1 MRFRKYCFWQGEM
14 EMKERRKLSRKILT
28 VLLAVVLLV
37 TGMAVSVPAASRI
50 TVRGGKVYQNNKLVV
65 NRIIGSKARGYYYVD
80 KTGRKVNT
88 KEIRQAVDF
97 VMKNSRAGDSS
108 ARRLKDCYKALLKYP
123 YFGMTSC
130 APTAKN
136 LSTYARYMFSRH
148 RGDCYYYAST
158 MAYLARV
165 LGYDS
170 RVAVGGVTARGPAAP
185 LSLHGWC
192 EVKYGKSWRMLDC
205 SMQRAH
211 LDRNL
216 CLVTRKKYPF
226 RLRCDKVYTMTV
238 KKAKVKWS

>member
-1 MRFRKYCFWQGEM
+1 
-14 EMKERRKLSRKILT
+14 MKERRKLSGKILT
-28 VLLAVVLLV
+28 VLLTVMLLV
-37 TGMAVSVPAASRI
+37 TSMAVSVPAALRI
-50 TVRGGKVYQNNKLVV
+50 TIRDGKVYQNNKPVTNKIV
-65 NRIIGSKARGYYYVD
+65 GSKAKGYYYVD

-88 KEIRQAVDF
+88 REIRQAVDF
-97 VMKNSRAGDSS
+97 VMRNSKAGDSR
-108 ARRLKDCYKALLKYP
+108 AKRLKACYRALQAYP
-123 YFGMTSC
+123 YFGMTNR
-130 APTAKN
+130 APKAKN
-136 LSTYARYMFSRH
+136 LFSYARYMFSHH

-158 MAYLARV
+158 MAYIARV

-211 LDRNL
+211 HDRNL

-238 KKAKVKWS
+238 KNAKVKWS

>member
-1 MRFRKYCFWQGEM
+1 
-14 EMKERRKLSRKILT
+14 MKERRKLSRKILT

-50 TVRGGKVYQNNKLVV
+50 TVRGGKVYQNNKLIV

-136 LSTYARYMFSRH
+136 LSTYARYMFSRR
-148 RGDCYYYAST
+148 RGDCYYYA
-158 MAYLARV
+158 AAIACIARV

-170 RVAVGGVTARGPAAP
+170 RVAVGGVTARGKYAS

-192 EVKYGKSWRMLDC
+192 EVKYRRSWRMIDC

-211 LDRNL
+211 MERNL
-216 CLVTRKKYPF
+216 YLVIRRQYPF
-226 RLRCDKVYTMTV
+226 RLRCDRVYNMV
-238 KKAKVKWS
+238 VRNARVRWF

>member
-1 MRFRKYCFWQGEM
+1 
-14 EMKERRKLSRKILT
+14 MKDKRKLSGKILM
-28 VLLAVVLLV
+28 VLLTVMLLV
-37 TGMAVSVPAASRI
+37 TSMAVSVPAAPRI
-50 TVRGGKVYQNNKLVV
+50 TIREGKVYQNNKPVTNKIV
-65 NRIIGSKARGYYYVD
+65 GSKAKGYYYVD

-88 KEIRQAVDF
+88 REIRQAVDF
-97 VMKNSRAGDSS
+97 VMRNSKAGDSR
-108 ARRLKDCYKALLKYP
+108 AKRLKACYRALQTYP
-123 YFGMTSC
+123 YFGMTNR
-130 APTAKN
+130 APKAKN
-136 LSTYARYMFSRH
+136 LSSYARYMFSRH

-158 MAYLARV
+158 MAYIARV

-211 LDRNL
+211 HDRNL

>member
-1 MRFRKYCFWQGEM
+1 
-14 EMKERRKLSRKILT
+14 MKERRKLSGKILT
-28 VLLAVVLLV
+28 VLLTVMLLV
-37 TGMAVSVPAASRI
+37 TGMAVSVPAALRI
-50 TVRGGKVYQNNKLVV
+50 TIRDGKVYQNNKPVTNKIV
-65 NRIIGSKARGYYYVD
+65 GSKAKGYYYVD

-88 KEIRQAVDF
+88 REIRQAVDF
-97 VMKNSRAGDSS
+97 VMRNSKAGDSR
-108 ARRLKDCYKALLKYP
+108 AKRLKACYRALQAYP
-123 YFGMTSC
+123 YFGMTNR
-130 APTAKN
+130 APKAKN
-136 LSTYARYMFSRH
+136 LFSYARYMFSRH

-158 MAYLARV
+158 MAYIARV

-211 LDRNL
+211 HDRNL
-216 CLVTRKKYPF
+216 CLVIRKKYPF

-238 KKAKVKWS
+238 KNAKVKWS

>member
-1 MRFRKYCFWQGEM
+1 
-14 EMKERRKLSRKILT
+14 MKDKRKLSRKILT
-28 VLLAVVLLV
+28 VVLAVVLLV
-37 TGMAVSVPAASRI
+37 TGMAVSVPAALRI
-50 TVRGGKVYQNNKLVV
+50 TIRDGKVYQNNKPVTNKIV
-65 NRIIGSKARGYYYVD
+65 GSKAKGYYYVD

-88 KEIRQAVDF
+88 REIRQAVDF
-97 VMKNSRAGDSS
+97 VMRNSKAGDSR
-108 ARRLKDCYKALLKYP
+108 AKRLKACYRALQAYP
-123 YFGMTSC
+123 YFGMTNR
-130 APTAKN
+130 APKAKN
-136 LSTYARYMFSRH
+136 LFSYARYMFSRH

-158 MAYLARV
+158 MAYIARV

-211 LDRNL
+211 HDRNL

>member
-1 MRFRKYCFWQGEM
+1 
-14 EMKERRKLSRKILT
+14 MKERRKLSRKILT

-37 TGMAVSVPAASRI
+37 TGMAVSVPAALRI
-50 TVRGGKVYQNNKLVV
+50 TIRDGKVYQNNKLVTNKIV
-65 NRIIGSKARGYYYVD
+65 GSKAKGYYYVD

-88 KEIRQAVDF
+88 REIRQAVDF
-97 VMKNSRAGDSS
+97 VMRNSKAGDSR
-108 ARRLKDCYKALLKYP
+108 AKRLKACYRALQTYP
-123 YFGMTSC
+123 YFGMTNR
-130 APTAKN
+130 APKAKN
-136 LSTYARYMFSRH
+136 LSSYARYMFSHH

-158 MAYLARV
+158 MAYIARV

-192 EVKYGKSWRMLDC
+192 EVKYRKSWRMLDC

>member
-1 MRFRKYCFWQGEM
+1 M
-14 EMKERRKLSRKILT
+14 
-28 VLLAVVLLV
+28 
-37 TGMAVSVPAASRI
+37 
-50 TVRGGKVYQNNKLVV
+50 
-65 NRIIGSKARGYYYVD
+65 D

-136 LSTYARYMFSRH
+136 LSTYARYMFSRR
-148 RGDCYYYAST
+148 RGDCYYYAAA
-158 MAYLARV
+158 MACIARV

-170 RVAVGGVTARGPAAP
+170 RVAVGGVTARGKYAS

-192 EVKYGKSWRMLDC
+192 EVKYRRSWRMIDC

-211 LDRNL
+211 MERNL
-216 CLVTRKKYPF
+216 YLVTRRQYPF
-226 RLRCDKVYTMTV
+226 RLRCDRVYNMV
-238 KKAKVKWS
+238 VRNARVRWF

>member
-1 MRFRKYCFWQGEM
+1 M
-14 EMKERRKLSRKILT
+14 EMKDKRKLSRKILT

-37 TGMAVSVPAASRI
+37 TGMAVSVPAALRI
-50 TVRGGKVYQNNKLVV
+50 TIRDGKVYQNNKPVTNKIV
-65 NRIIGSKARGYYYVD
+65 GSKAKGYYYVD

-88 KEIRQAVDF
+88 REIRQAVDF
-97 VMKNSRAGDSS
+97 VMRNSKAGDSR
-108 ARRLKDCYKALLKYP
+108 AKRLKACYRALQAYP
-123 YFGMTSC
+123 YFGMTNR
-130 APTAKN
+130 APKAKN
-136 LSTYARYMFSRH
+136 LFSYARYMFSRH

-158 MAYLARV
+158 TAYIARV

-238 KKAKVKWS
+238 KNAKVKWS

>member
-1 MRFRKYCFWQGEM
+1 
-14 EMKERRKLSRKILT
+14 MKERRKLSRKILT

-37 TGMAVSVPAASRI
+37 TGMAVSVPAALRI
-50 TVRGGKVYQNNKLVV
+50 TIRDGKVYQNNKPVTNKIV
-65 NRIIGSKARGYYYVD
+65 GSKAKGYYYVD

-88 KEIRQAVDF
+88 REIRQAVDF
-97 VMKNSRAGDSS
+97 VMRNSKAGDSR
-108 ARRLKDCYKALLKYP
+108 AKRLKACYRALQTYP
-123 YFGMTSC
+123 YFGMTNC
-130 APTAKN
+130 APKAKN
-136 LSTYARYMFSRH
+136 LSSYARYMFSHH

-158 MAYLARV
+158 MAYIARV

>member
-1 MRFRKYCFWQGEM
+1 
-14 EMKERRKLSRKILT
+14 MKERRKLSGKILT
-28 VLLAVVLLV
+28 VLLTVMLLV
-37 TGMAVSVPAASRI
+37 TSMAVSVPAALRI
-50 TVRGGKVYQNNKLVV
+50 TIRDGKVYQNNKPVTNKIV
-65 NRIIGSKARGYYYVD
+65 GSKAKGYYYVD

-88 KEIRQAVDF
+88 REIRQAVDF
-97 VMKNSRAGDSS
+97 VMRNSKAGDSS
-108 ARRLKDCYKALLKYP
+108 AKRLKACYRALQAYP
-123 YFGMTSC
+123 YFGMTNR
-130 APTAKN
+130 APKAKN
-136 LSTYARYMFSRH
+136 LFSYARYMFSRH

-158 MAYLARV
+158 MAYIARV

-211 LDRNL
+211 HDRNL

-238 KKAKVKWS
+238 KNAKVKWS

>member
-1 MRFRKYCFWQGEM
+1 
-14 EMKERRKLSRKILT
+14 MKERRKLSGKILT
-28 VLLAVVLLV
+28 VLLTVMLLV
-37 TGMAVSVPAASRI
+37 TSMAVSVPAALRI
-50 TVRGGKVYQNNKLVV
+50 TIRDGKVYQNNKPVT
-65 NRIIGSKARGYYYVD
+65 NKIMGSKAKGYYYVD

-88 KEIRQAVDF
+88 REIRQAVDF
-97 VMKNSRAGDSS
+97 VMRNSKAGDSR
-108 ARRLKDCYKALLKYP
+108 AKRLKACYRALQAYP
-123 YFGMTSC
+123 YFGMTNR
-130 APTAKN
+130 APKAKN
-136 LSTYARYMFSRH
+136 LFSYARYMFSRH

-158 MAYLARV
+158 MAYIARV

-238 KKAKVKWS
+238 KNAKVKWS

>member
-1 MRFRKYCFWQGEM
+1 
-14 EMKERRKLSRKILT
+14 MKERRKLSRKILT
-28 VLLAVVLLV
+28 VLLAVVLLG
-37 TGMAVSVPAASRI
+37 TGMAVSVPAALRI
-50 TVRGGKVYQNNKLVV
+50 TIRDGKVYQNNKPVT
-65 NRIIGSKARGYYYVD
+65 NKIMGSKAKGYYYVD

-88 KEIRQAVDF
+88 REIRQAVDF
-97 VMKNSRAGDSS
+97 VMRNSKAGDSR
-108 ARRLKDCYKALLKYP
+108 AKRLKACYRALQAYP
-123 YFGMTSC
+123 YFGMTNR
-130 APTAKN
+130 APKAKN
-136 LSTYARYMFSRH
+136 LFSYARYMFSRH

-158 MAYLARV
+158 MAYIARV

-211 LDRNL
+211 HDRNL

-238 KKAKVKWS
+238 KNAKVKWS

>member
-1 MRFRKYCFWQGEM
+1 
-14 EMKERRKLSRKILT
+14 MKERRKLSGKILT
-28 VLLAVVLLV
+28 VLLTVMLLV
-37 TGMAVSVPAASRI
+37 TSMAVSVPAALRI
-50 TVRGGKVYQNNKLVV
+50 TIRDGKVYQNNKPVTNKIV
-65 NRIIGSKARGYYYVD
+65 GSKAKGYYYVD

-88 KEIRQAVDF
+88 REIRQAVDF
-97 VMKNSRAGDSS
+97 VMRNSKAGDSR
-108 ARRLKDCYKALLKYP
+108 AKRLKACYRALQAYP
-123 YFGMTSC
+123 YFGMTNR
-130 APTAKN
+130 APKAKN
-136 LSTYARYMFSRH
+136 LFSYARYMFSRH

-158 MAYLARV
+158 MAYIARV
-165 LGYDS
+165 FGYDS

-211 LDRNL
+211 HDRNL

-238 KKAKVKWS
+238 KNAKVKWS

>member
-1 MRFRKYCFWQGEM
+1 
-14 EMKERRKLSRKILT
+14 MKERRKLSGKILT
-28 VLLAVVLLV
+28 VLLTVMLLV
-37 TGMAVSVPAASRI
+37 TSMAVSVPAALRI
-50 TVRGGKVYQNNKLVV
+50 TIRDGKVYQNNKPVTNKIV
-65 NRIIGSKARGYYYVD
+65 GSKAKGYYYVD
-80 KTGRKVNT
+80 KTGRKV
-88 KEIRQAVDF
+88 KKREIRQAVDF
-97 VMKNSRAGDSS
+97 VMRNSKAGDSR
-108 ARRLKDCYKALLKYP
+108 AKRLKACYRALQAYP
-123 YFGMTSC
+123 YFGMTNR
-130 APTAKN
+130 APKAKN
-136 LSTYARYMFSRH
+136 LFSYARYMFSRH

-158 MAYLARV
+158 MAYIARV

-211 LDRNL
+211 HDRNL

-238 KKAKVKWS
+238 KNAKVKWS

>member
-1 MRFRKYCFWQGEM
+1 
-14 EMKERRKLSRKILT
+14 MKERRKLSRKILT

-37 TGMAVSVPAASRI
+37 TGMAVSVPAALRI
-50 TVRGGKVYQNNKLVV
+50 TIRDGKVYQNNKPVTNKIV
-65 NRIIGSKARGYYYVD
+65 GSKAKGYYYVD

-88 KEIRQAVDF
+88 REIRQAVDF
-97 VMKNSRAGDSS
+97 VMRNSKAGDSR
-108 ARRLKDCYKALLKYP
+108 AKRLKACYRALQTYP
-123 YFGMTSC
+123 YFGMTNR
-130 APTAKN
+130 APKAKN
-136 LSTYARYMFSRH
+136 LSSYARYMFSHH

-158 MAYLARV
+158 MAYIARV

-211 LDRNL
+211 HDRNL

>member
-1 MRFRKYCFWQGEM
+1 
-14 EMKERRKLSRKILT
+14 MKERRKLSRKILT

-37 TGMAVSVPAASRI
+37 TGMAVSVPAALRI
-50 TVRGGKVYQNNKLVV
+50 TIRDGKVYQNNKPVTNKIV
-65 NRIIGSKARGYYYVD
+65 GSKAKGYYYVD

-88 KEIRQAVDF
+88 REIRQAVDF
-97 VMKNSRAGDSS
+97 VMRNSKAGDSR
-108 ARRLKDCYKALLKYP
+108 AKRLKACYRALQTYP
-123 YFGMTSC
+123 YFGMTNR
-130 APTAKN
+130 APKAKN
-136 LSTYARYMFSRH
+136 LSSYARYMFSHH

-158 MAYLARV
+158 MAYIARV

-211 LDRNL
+211 HDRNL

-238 KKAKVKWS
+238 KNAKVKWS

>member
-1 MRFRKYCFWQGEM
+1 
-14 EMKERRKLSRKILT
+14 MKERRKLSGKILT
-28 VLLAVVLLV
+28 VLLTVMLLV
-37 TGMAVSVPAASRI
+37 TGMAVSVPAALRI
-50 TVRGGKVYQNNKLVV
+50 TIRDGKVYQNNKPVTNKIV
-65 NRIIGSKARGYYYVD
+65 GSKAKGYYYVD

-88 KEIRQAVDF
+88 REIRQAVDF
-97 VMKNSRAGDSS
+97 VMRNSKAGDSR
-108 ARRLKDCYKALLKYP
+108 AKRLKACYRALQAYP
-123 YFGMTSC
+123 YFGMTNR
-130 APTAKN
+130 APKAKN
-136 LSTYARYMFSRH
+136 LFSYARYMFSRH

-158 MAYLARV
+158 MAYIARV

-238 KKAKVKWS
+238 KNAKVKWS

>member
-1 MRFRKYCFWQGEM
+1 
-14 EMKERRKLSRKILT
+14 MKERRKLSRKILT

-88 KEIRQAVDF
+88 REIRQAVDF
-97 VMKNSRAGDSS
+97 VMKNSRAGDSR
-108 ARRLKDCYKALLKYP
+108 AKRLKACYRALQAYP
-123 YFGMTSC
+123 YFGMTNR
-130 APTAKN
+130 APKAKN
-136 LSTYARYMFSRH
+136 LFSYARYMFSRH

-158 MAYLARV
+158 MAYIARV

-211 LDRNL
+211 HDRNL

-238 KKAKVKWS
+238 KNAKVKWS

>member
-1 MRFRKYCFWQGEM
+1 
-14 EMKERRKLSRKILT
+14 MKERRKLSGKILT
-28 VLLAVVLLV
+28 VLLTVMLLV
-37 TGMAVSVPAASRI
+37 TSMAVSVPAALRI
-50 TVRGGKVYQNNKLVV
+50 TIRDGKVYQNNKPVTNKIV
-65 NRIIGSKARGYYYVD
+65 GSKAKGYYYVD

-88 KEIRQAVDF
+88 REIRQAVDF
-97 VMKNSRAGDSS
+97 VMRNSKVGDSRAK
-108 ARRLKDCYKALLKYP
+108 RLKACYRALQAYP
-123 YFGMTSC
+123 YFGMTNR
-130 APTAKN
+130 APKAKN
-136 LSTYARYMFSRH
+136 LFSYARYMFSRH

-158 MAYLARV
+158 MAYIARV

-211 LDRNL
+211 HDRNL

-238 KKAKVKWS
+238 KNAKVKWS

>member
-1 MRFRKYCFWQGEM
+1 
-14 EMKERRKLSRKILT
+14 MKERRKLSGKILT

-37 TGMAVSVPAASRI
+37 TGMAVSVPAALRI
-50 TVRGGKVYQNNKLVV
+50 TIRDGKVYQNNKPVTNKIV
-65 NRIIGSKARGYYYVD
+65 GSKAKGYYYVD

-88 KEIRQAVDF
+88 REIRQAVDF
-97 VMKNSRAGDSS
+97 VMRNSKAGDSR
-108 ARRLKDCYKALLKYP
+108 AKRLKACYRALQTYP
-123 YFGMTSC
+123 YFGMTNR
-130 APTAKN
+130 APKAKN
-136 LSTYARYMFSRH
+136 LSSYARYMFSHH

-158 MAYLARV
+158 MAYIARV

>member
-1 MRFRKYCFWQGEM
+1 
-14 EMKERRKLSRKILT
+14 MKERRKLSRKILT

-37 TGMAVSVPAASRI
+37 TGMAVSVPAALRI
-50 TVRGGKVYQNNKLVV
+50 TIRDGKVYQNNKPVTNKIV
-65 NRIIGSKARGYYYVD
+65 GSKAKGYYYVD

-88 KEIRQAVDF
+88 REIRQAVDF
-97 VMKNSRAGDSS
+97 VMRNSKAGDSR
-108 ARRLKDCYKALLKYP
+108 AKRLKVCYRALQTYP
-123 YFGMTSC
+123 YFGMTNR
-130 APTAKN
+130 APKAKN
-136 LSTYARYMFSRH
+136 LSSYARYMFSHH

-158 MAYLARV
+158 MAYIARV

>member
-1 MRFRKYCFWQGEM
+1 
-14 EMKERRKLSRKILT
+14 MKERRKLSRKILT

-37 TGMAVSVPAASRI
+37 TGMAVSVSAALRI
-50 TVRGGKVYQNNKLVV
+50 TIRDGKVYQNNKPVT
-65 NRIIGSKARGYYYVD
+65 NKIMGSKAKGYYYVD

-88 KEIRQAVDF
+88 REIRQAVDF
-97 VMKNSRAGDSS
+97 VMRNSKAGDSR
-108 ARRLKDCYKALLKYP
+108 AKRLKACYRALQAYP
-123 YFGMTSC
+123 YFGMTNR
-130 APTAKN
+130 APKAKN
-136 LSTYARYMFSRH
+136 LFSYARYMFSRH

-158 MAYLARV
+158 MAYIARV

-238 KKAKVKWS
+238 KNAKVKWS

>member
-1 MRFRKYCFWQGEM
+1 MRFRKYCFGQGEM
-14 EMKERRKLSRKILT
+14 EMNDKRKLSGKILT
-28 VLLAVVLLV
+28 VLLTVMLLV
-37 TGMAVSVPAASRI
+37 TSMAVSVPAALRI
-50 TVRGGKVYQNNKLVV
+50 TIRDGKVYQNNKPVTNKIV
-65 NRIIGSKARGYYYVD
+65 GSKAKGYYYVD

-88 KEIRQAVDF
+88 REIRQAVDF
-97 VMKNSRAGDSS
+97 VMRNSKAGDSR
-108 ARRLKDCYKALLKYP
+108 AKRLKACYRALQAYP
-123 YFGMTSC
+123 YFGMTNR
-130 APTAKN
+130 APKAKN
-136 LSTYARYMFSRH
+136 LFSYARYMFSRH

-158 MAYLARV
+158 MAYIARV

-238 KKAKVKWS
+238 KNAKVKWS

>member
-1 MRFRKYCFWQGEM
+1 
-14 EMKERRKLSRKILT
+14 MKERRKLSRKILT

-50 TVRGGKVYQNNKLVV
+50 TVRGGKVYQNNKLIV

-108 ARRLKDCYKALLKYP
+108 ARRLKDCYK
-123 YFGMTSC
+123 
-130 APTAKN
+130 N
-136 LSTYARYMFSRH
+136 LSTYARYMFSRR
-148 RGDCYYYAST
+148 RGDCYYYAAA
-158 MAYLARV
+158 MACIARV

-170 RVAVGGVTARGPAAP
+170 RVAVGGVTARGKYAS

-192 EVKYGKSWRMLDC
+192 EVKYRRSWRMIDC

-211 LDRNL
+211 MERNL
-216 CLVTRKKYPF
+216 YLVTRRQYPF
-226 RLRCDKVYTMTV
+226 RLRCDRVYNMV
-238 KKAKVKWS
+238 VRNARVRWF

>member
-1 MRFRKYCFWQGEM
+1 
-14 EMKERRKLSRKILT
+14 MKERRKLSGKILT
-28 VLLAVVLLV
+28 VLLTVMLLV
-37 TGMAVSVPAASRI
+37 TSMAVSVPAALRI
-50 TVRGGKVYQNNKLVV
+50 TIRDGKVYQNNKPVTNKIV
-65 NRIIGSKARGYYYVD
+65 GSKANGYYYVD

-88 KEIRQAVDF
+88 REIRQAVDF
-97 VMKNSRAGDSS
+97 VMRNSKAGDSR
-108 ARRLKDCYKALLKYP
+108 AKRLKACYRALQAYP
-123 YFGMTSC
+123 YFGMTNR
-130 APTAKN
+130 APKAKN
-136 LSTYARYMFSRH
+136 LFSYARYMFSRH

-158 MAYLARV
+158 MAYIARV

-211 LDRNL
+211 HDRNL

-238 KKAKVKWS
+238 KNAKVKWS

>member
-1 MRFRKYCFWQGEM
+1 
-14 EMKERRKLSRKILT
+14 MKDKRKLSRKILT
-28 VLLAVVLLV
+28 ILLAVVLLV
-37 TGMAVSVPAASRI
+37 TGMAVSVPAALRI
-50 TVRGGKVYQNNKLVV
+50 TIRDGKVYQNNKPVTNKIV
-65 NRIIGSKARGYYYVD
+65 GSKAKGYYYVD

-88 KEIRQAVDF
+88 REIRQAVDF
-97 VMKNSRAGDSS
+97 VMRNSKVGDSRAK
-108 ARRLKDCYKALLKYP
+108 RLKACYRALQAYP
-123 YFGMTSC
+123 YFGMANR
-130 APTAKN
+130 APKAKN
-136 LSTYARYMFSRH
+136 LFSYARYMFSRH

-158 MAYLARV
+158 MAYIARV

>member
-1 MRFRKYCFWQGEM
+1 
-14 EMKERRKLSRKILT
+14 MKERRKLSRKILT
-28 VLLAVVLLV
+28 VLLAVVLLG
-37 TGMAVSVPAASRI
+37 TGMAVSVPAAPRI
-50 TVRGGKVYQNNKLVV
+50 TIRDGKVYQNNKPVTNKIV
-65 NRIIGSKARGYYYVD
+65 GSKAKGYYYVD

-88 KEIRQAVDF
+88 REIRQAVDF
-97 VMKNSRAGDSS
+97 VMRNSKAGDSR
-108 ARRLKDCYKALLKYP
+108 AKRLKVCYRALQTYP
-123 YFGMTSC
+123 YFGMTNR
-130 APTAKN
+130 APKAKN
-136 LSTYARYMFSRH
+136 LSSYARYMFSRH

-158 MAYLARV
+158 MAYIARV

>member
-1 MRFRKYCFWQGEM
+1 
-14 EMKERRKLSRKILT
+14 MKERRKLSGKILT
-28 VLLAVVLLV
+28 VLLTVMLLV
-37 TGMAVSVPAASRI
+37 TSMAVSVPAALRI
-50 TVRGGKVYQNNKLVV
+50 TIRDGKVYQNNKPVTDKIV
-65 NRIIGSKARGYYYVD
+65 GSKAKGYYYVD

-88 KEIRQAVDF
+88 REIRQAVDF
-97 VMKNSRAGDSS
+97 VMRNSKAGDSR
-108 ARRLKDCYKALLKYP
+108 AKRLKACYRALQAYP
-123 YFGMTSC
+123 YFGMTNR
-130 APTAKN
+130 APKAKN
-136 LSTYARYMFSRH
+136 LFSYARYMFSRH

-158 MAYLARV
+158 MAYIARV

-211 LDRNL
+211 HDRNL

-238 KKAKVKWS
+238 KNAKVKWT

>member
-1 MRFRKYCFWQGEM
+1 
-14 EMKERRKLSRKILT
+14 MKERRKLSGKILT
-28 VLLAVVLLV
+28 VLLPVMLLV
-37 TGMAVSVPAASRI
+37 TSMAVSVPAALRI
-50 TVRGGKVYQNNKLVV
+50 TIRDGKVYQNNKPVTNKIV
-65 NRIIGSKARGYYYVD
+65 GSKAKGYYYVD

-88 KEIRQAVDF
+88 REIRQAVDF
-97 VMKNSRAGDSS
+97 VMRNSKAGDSR
-108 ARRLKDCYKALLKYP
+108 AKRLKACYRALQAYP
-123 YFGMTSC
+123 YFGMTNR
-130 APTAKN
+130 APKAKN
-136 LSTYARYMFSRH
+136 LFSYARYMFSRH

-158 MAYLARV
+158 MAYIARV

-211 LDRNL
+211 HDRNL

-238 KKAKVKWS
+238 KNAKVKWS

>member
-1 MRFRKYCFWQGEM
+1 
-14 EMKERRKLSRKILT
+14 MKDKRKLSRKILT

-37 TGMAVSVPAASRI
+37 TGMAVSVPAALRI
-50 TVRGGKVYQNNKLVV
+50 TIRDGKVYQNNKPVTNKIV
-65 NRIIGSKARGYYYVD
+65 GSKAKGYYYVD

-88 KEIRQAVDF
+88 REIRQAVDF
-97 VMKNSRAGDSS
+97 VMRNSKAGDSR
-108 ARRLKDCYKALLKYP
+108 AKRLKACYRALQAYP
-123 YFGMTSC
+123 YFGMTNR
-130 APTAKN
+130 APKAKN
-136 LSTYARYMFSRH
+136 LFSYARYMFSRH

-158 MAYLARV
+158 MAYIARV

-238 KKAKVKWS
+238 KNAKVKWF

>member
-1 MRFRKYCFWQGEM
+1 
-14 EMKERRKLSRKILT
+14 MKDKRKLSRKILT

-37 TGMAVSVPAASRI
+37 TGMAVSVPAALRI
-50 TVRGGKVYQNNKLVV
+50 TIRDGKVYQNNKPVTNKIV
-65 NRIIGSKARGYYYVD
+65 GSKAKGYYYVD

-88 KEIRQAVDF
+88 REIRQAVDF
-97 VMKNSRAGDSS
+97 VMRNSKAGDSR
-108 ARRLKDCYKALLKYP
+108 AKRLKACYRALQTYP
-123 YFGMTSC
+123 YFGMTNR
-130 APTAKN
+130 APKAKN
-136 LSTYARYMFSRH
+136 LSSYARYMFSRH

-158 MAYLARV
+158 MAYIARV

-238 KKAKVKWS
+238 KNAKVKWS

>member
-1 MRFRKYCFWQGEM
+1 
-14 EMKERRKLSRKILT
+14 MKERRKLSRKILT

-50 TVRGGKVYQNNKLVV
+50 TVRGGKVYQNNKLVTNKIV
-65 NRIIGSKARGYYYVD
+65 GSKAKGYYYVD

-88 KEIRQAVDF
+88 REIRQAVDF
-97 VMKNSRAGDSS
+97 VMRNSKAGDSR
-108 ARRLKDCYKALLKYP
+108 AKRLKACYRALQTYP
-123 YFGMTSC
+123 YFGMTNR
-130 APTAKN
+130 APKAKN
-136 LSTYARYMFSRH
+136 LSSYARYMFSHH

-158 MAYLARV
+158 MAYIARV

-211 LDRNL
+211 HDRNL

-238 KKAKVKWS
+238 KNAKVKWS

>member
-1 MRFRKYCFWQGEM
+1 
-14 EMKERRKLSRKILT
+14 MKDKRKLSGKILM
-28 VLLAVVLLV
+28 VLLTVMLLV
-37 TGMAVSVPAASRI
+37 TSMAVSVPAAPRI
-50 TVRGGKVYQNNKLVV
+50 TIRDGKVYQNNKPVTNKIV
-65 NRIIGSKARGYYYVD
+65 GSKAKGYYYVD

-88 KEIRQAVDF
+88 REIRQAVDF
-97 VMKNSRAGDSS
+97 VMRNSKAGDSR
-108 ARRLKDCYKALLKYP
+108 AKRLKACYRALQTYP
-123 YFGMTSC
+123 YFGMTNR
-130 APTAKN
+130 APKAKN
-136 LSTYARYMFSRH
+136 LSSYARYMFSRH

-158 MAYLARV
+158 MAYIARV

>member
-1 MRFRKYCFWQGEM
+1 
-14 EMKERRKLSRKILT
+14 MKERRKLSGKILT
-28 VLLAVVLLV
+28 VLLTVMLLV
-37 TGMAVSVPAASRI
+37 TSMAVSVPAALRI
-50 TVRGGKVYQNNKLVV
+50 TIRDGKVYQNNKPVT
-65 NRIIGSKARGYYYVD
+65 NKIMGSKAKGYYYVD

-88 KEIRQAVDF
+88 REIRQAVDF
-97 VMKNSRAGDSS
+97 VMRNSKAGDSR
-108 ARRLKDCYKALLKYP
+108 AKRLKACYRALQAYP
-123 YFGMTSC
+123 YFGMTNR
-130 APTAKN
+130 APKAKN
-136 LSTYARYMFSRH
+136 LSSYARYMFSRH

-158 MAYLARV
+158 MAYIARV

-211 LDRNL
+211 HDRNL

-238 KKAKVKWS
+238 KNAKVKWS

>member
-1 MRFRKYCFWQGEM
+1 
-14 EMKERRKLSRKILT
+14 MKERRKLSGKILT
-28 VLLAVVLLV
+28 VLLAVMLLV
-37 TGMAVSVPAASRI
+37 TSMAVSVPAASRI
-50 TVRGGKVYQNNKLVV
+50 TVWGGKVYQNNKLVTNKIV
-65 NRIIGSKARGYYYVD
+65 GSKAKGYYYVD

-88 KEIRQAVDF
+88 REIRQAVDF
-97 VMKNSRAGDSS
+97 VMRNSKAGDSR
-108 ARRLKDCYKALLKYP
+108 AKRLKACYRALQAYP
-123 YFGMTSC
+123 YFGMTNR
-130 APTAKN
+130 APKAKN
-136 LSTYARYMFSRH
+136 LFSYARYMFSRH

-158 MAYLARV
+158 MAYIARV

-211 LDRNL
+211 HDRNL

-238 KKAKVKWS
+238 KNAKVKWS

>member
-1 MRFRKYCFWQGEM
+1 
-14 EMKERRKLSRKILT
+14 MKERRKLSGKILT

-37 TGMAVSVPAASRI
+37 TGMAVSVPAALRI
-50 TVRGGKVYQNNKLVV
+50 TIRDGKVYQNNKPVTNKIV
-65 NRIIGSKARGYYYVD
+65 GSKAKGYYYVD

-88 KEIRQAVDF
+88 REIRQAVDF
-97 VMKNSRAGDSS
+97 VMRNSKAGDSR
-108 ARRLKDCYKALLKYP
+108 AKRLKACYRALQAYP
-123 YFGMTSC
+123 YFGMTNR
-130 APTAKN
+130 APKAKN
-136 LSTYARYMFSRH
+136 LFSYARYMFSRH

-158 MAYLARV
+158 MAYIARV

-238 KKAKVKWS
+238 KNAKVKWS

>member
-1 MRFRKYCFWQGEM
+1 
-14 EMKERRKLSRKILT
+14 MKERRKLSGKILT
-28 VLLAVVLLV
+28 VLLTVMLLV
-37 TGMAVSVPAASRI
+37 TSMAVSVPAALRI
-50 TVRGGKVYQNNKLVV
+50 TIRDGKVYQNNKPVTNKIV
-65 NRIIGSKARGYYYVD
+65 GSKANGYYYVD

-88 KEIRQAVDF
+88 REIRQAVDF
-97 VMKNSRAGDSS
+97 VMRNSKAGDSR
-108 ARRLKDCYKALLKYP
+108 AKRLKACYRALQAYP
-123 YFGMTSC
+123 YFGMTNR
-130 APTAKN
+130 APKAKN
-136 LSTYARYMFSRH
+136 LFSYARYMFSRH

-158 MAYLARV
+158 MAYIARV

-238 KKAKVKWS
+238 KNAKVKWS